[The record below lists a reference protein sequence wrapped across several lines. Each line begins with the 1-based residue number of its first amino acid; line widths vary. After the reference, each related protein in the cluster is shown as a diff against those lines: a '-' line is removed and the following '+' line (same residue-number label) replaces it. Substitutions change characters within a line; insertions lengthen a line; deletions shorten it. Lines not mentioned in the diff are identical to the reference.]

1 VRCVAAV
8 LALCGIPTRN
18 LDGGELPLDE
28 AGSKKLATYAV
39 KHVYQFTSS
48 RKEKDATPRQKFLLQ
63 TRERLAIRF
72 RMDCAAYDPQHPIH
86 PNNTR
91 ISWAYSTRLPPWG
104 ASRNP

>member
-8 LALCGIPTRN
+8 LAPCGIPTRN

-86 PNNTR
+86 PNNYPYFVGAFDTL
-91 ISWAYSTRLPPWG
+91 LPWE
-104 ASRNP
+104 ASRNS